1 MKILS
6 FLFSAHLV
14 LPLLA
19 ALGLGSCAALEE
31 FLGEGTVFT
40 TADQLQEG
48 QQGAVIPWE
57 QLPEEIKAKVPEGT
71 TVVMADKDQLV
82 QDAAYIP
89 ASPGAEDVG
98 AIIDAG
104 FGIASTFLPGLAAWE
119 GVVTLFSQRKR
130 KHYVKAAKALVP
142 HKGDPTVDVGGTLKA
157 LASGLGISHSSDPSK
172 AAADDEYEYEYEE
185 VEETA

>member
-1 MKILS
+1 MNRFIASLA
-6 FLFSAHLV
+6 LAT
-14 LPLLA
+14 PLA
-19 ALGLGSCAALEE
+19 LGSCAALEE

-142 HKGDPTVDVGGTLKA
+142 HKGDTTVDVGGALKSI
-157 LASGLGISHSSDPSK
+157 ASGLGMSHSSDASK

>member
-1 MKILS
+1 MKIVNVIAAS
-6 FLFSAHLV
+6 V
-14 LPLLA
+14 LA
-19 ALGLGSCAALEE
+19 FGATSCAMLEE

-71 TVVMADKDQLV
+71 MVVMADKEQLKE
-82 QDAAYIP
+82 DAAYIP
-89 ASPGAEDVG
+89 AAPGGEDIG
-98 AIIDAG
+98 AMIDAG

-130 KHYVKAAKALVP
+130 KHYIKAAKALVP
-142 HKGDPTVDVGGTLKA
+142 HKGDTSVDLVGTVKA
-157 LASGLGISHSSDPSK
+157 IGAGLGMAHSSEASK
-172 AAADDEYEYEYEE
+172 VAAEDDSEWEYEE
-185 VEETA
+185 VPEETVV

>member
-40 TADQLQEG
+40 TADQLQQG

-130 KHYVKAAKALVP
+130 KHYVKAAKSLVP
-142 HKGDPTVDVGGTLKA
+142 HKGDTTVDVGGALKSI
-157 LASGLGISHSSDPSK
+157 ASGLGMSHSSDASK

>member
-1 MKILS
+1 MNKFIAS
-6 FLFSAHLV
+6 IALV
-14 LPLLA
+14 APMF
-19 ALGLGSCAALEE
+19 LGSCAMLEE

-40 TADQLQEG
+40 TADQLAEG
-48 QQGAVIPWE
+48 QQGAVIPWD
-57 QLPEEIKAKVPEGT
+57 QLPDEIKSQIPEGT
-71 TVVMADKDQLV
+71 TVVMAGKEQLK

-89 ASPGAEDVG
+89 AAPGAEDVG

-142 HKGDPTVDVGGTLKA
+142 HKGDPTVDVGSTVKA
-157 LASGLGISHSSDPSK
+157 IGSALGLSHSSEASK
-172 AAADDEYEYEYEE
+172 IAAEDDSEWEYEE